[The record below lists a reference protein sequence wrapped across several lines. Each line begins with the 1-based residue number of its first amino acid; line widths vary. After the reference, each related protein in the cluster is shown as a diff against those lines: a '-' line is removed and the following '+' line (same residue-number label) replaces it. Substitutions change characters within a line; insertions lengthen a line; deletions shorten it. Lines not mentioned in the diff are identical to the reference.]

1 MSWIWLNKEKYPQY
15 QKNFSSLNE
24 YNREER
30 LAFPYCVAQFRKE
43 YRYDKVIRTAEITVS
58 ADCFFHLFANGNF
71 VGIGPASSGGDFLL
85 KVPAPKHYSN
95 TYTVDIDSY
104 ELTFDS
110 WVRLHPEKLTDFSR
124 YQGGFMLNA
133 VLHFSDGTT
142 EAVQTDSSWL
152 SRRDNAYND
161 YQSFD
166 STLENNEFEPAVE
179 LEDRWNA
186 EPAPIPMLS
195 FHEVSRMAYT
205 LKAGERISDNI
216 DLDRIYGAYPI
227 VKSTGKCTVKL
238 ETRELKGQN
247 TETENIKFGG
257 RGRYFSFLMHSVGN
271 TDIVIENND
280 DKEIVVEY
288 ALLASWYPIT
298 KTGSFKCSDEE
309 LNKVY
314 DVCAHTLKICRQT
327 LHLDSTK
334 HQELL
339 ACTGDYYI
347 ESLMTLYIYGD
358 LRLSKFDL
366 MRTADFLN
374 QNNGRMFHT
383 TYSLI
388 WAQMIYDVYM
398 MTGDK
403 EVVRY
408 CLDGLNKLFKKFDTY
423 IGDSGVIE
431 TPPDFMF
438 VDWTVID
445 GYSMHHPPKAL
456 GQTVLNAFYYEALN
470 KAVKIYE
477 TVGDTEKANE
487 FAERAKAF
495 RPAFNREFYDAEKGL
510 YFDGKN
516 DEYGGS
522 ENHIP
527 ANSDKRY
534 YSKYPNILASLY
546 GLTDDDNARAIIEKV
561 IFNDEMQ
568 DIQPYFAHYLLCA
581 LKKLGLFEKYGMRII
596 NRWKPVVAECD
607 KGLKEGWI
615 APQPDYSFDHSHAWG
630 GTVAY
635 QLPSAISGMKILEPG
650 MKKLS
655 FEPKLYGLKFAD
667 IEIPT
672 EYGMIS
678 IKLKEKEKPVINVP
692 DEIAVE

>member
-1 MSWIWLNKEKYPQY
+1 MSWIWLDKEKYPQY
-15 QKNFSSLNE
+15 QKNYSSLNE
-24 YNREER
+24 YSREER
-30 LAFPYCVAQFRKE
+30 LAFPYCVAQFKKE
-43 YRYDKVIRTAEITVS
+43 YSFDKVIKTAEITVS

-85 KVPAPKHYSN
+85 KIPAPKHYSN
-95 TYTVDIDSY
+95 SYTVEIDSC
-104 ELTFDS
+104 ELSFDS
-110 WVRLHPEKLTDFSR
+110 WVRLQPEKLTDFSR
-124 YQGGFMLNA
+124 YQGGFMLSA
-133 VLHFSDGTT
+133 VLSFADGTSET
-142 EAVQTDSSWL
+142 VQTDSTWL
-152 SRRDNAYND
+152 CRRDNSYNG

-195 FHEVSRMAYT
+195 FHEVSRKAFI
-205 LKAGERISDNI
+205 LKAGESVSDNI

-227 VKSTGKCTVKL
+227 VKSTGRCTVKL
-238 ETRELKGQN
+238 ETRELDGQ
-247 TETENIKFGG
+247 ETQEENIKFGG

-298 KTGSFKCSDEE
+298 QTGSFRCSDEA

-388 WAQMIYDVYM
+388 WVQMIYDVYM
-398 MTGDK
+398 MTGDRD
-403 EVVRY
+403 VVRY
-408 CLDGLNKLFKKFDTY
+408 CLDGLDKLFKKFDTY

-470 KAVKIYE
+470 KAEKIYE
-477 TVGDTEKANE
+477 IVGDTENAEKFRIKAE
-487 FAERAKAF
+487 AF

-516 DEYGGS
+516 GDYGGF

-527 ANSDKRY
+527 ANSDRRY

-546 GLTDDDNARAIIEKV
+546 GLTDDDNARVIIEKV

-581 LKKLGLFEKYGMRII
+581 LRKLGLFDKYGMKII
-596 NRWKPVVAECD
+596 ERWKPVVAECD

-635 QLPSAISGMKILEPG
+635 QLPSAITGMKILEPG
-650 MKKLS
+650 MKKLK
-655 FEPKLYGLKFAD
+655 FEPNLYGLDFAD

-672 EYGMIS
+672 EYGMIK
-678 IKLKEKEKPVINVP
+678 IKLRAGEKPQINLP
-692 DEIAVE
+692 DKITLA